1 MEPEIR
7 RVLFKIGGAFVLVGV
22 FFGGMYMC
30 SGPSKDDARKDAI
43 RSGCVAAGHTPT
55 DSTHQ
60 RCKDLATEQCAS
72 VTVEGELKEC
82 AKKVGD
88 ELFARKP

>member
-7 RVLFKIGGAFVLVGV
+7 RLVLRIGGAVIIVVV

-30 SGPSKDDARKDAI
+30 SGRSKDDDRKDAI
-43 RSGCVAAGHTPT
+43 RSGCVAAGHAPT

-60 RCKDLATEQCAS
+60 RCKDLSTERCKDI
-72 VTVEGELKEC
+72 VVETDLRDC

-88 ELFARKP
+88 ELFGRKP